1 MRCRFFDD
9 ADNFRLP
16 LLDFDFSINGGAR
29 EIGNWIVLYLFLIQP
44 VVNEF
49 GRPQY
54 NILF

>member
-54 NILF
+54 NSLF